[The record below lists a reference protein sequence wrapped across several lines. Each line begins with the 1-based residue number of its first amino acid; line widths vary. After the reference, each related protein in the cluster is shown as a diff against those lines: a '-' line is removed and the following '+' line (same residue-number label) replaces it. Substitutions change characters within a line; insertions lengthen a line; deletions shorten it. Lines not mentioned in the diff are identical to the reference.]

1 MKVLLL
7 LISRRPSFAQFEEEQ
22 FWCRFFNGFAGPGE
36 AFGHPALGYGEF
48 WGGGPFIHR
57 QFYAITKR
65 FLDERWTRD
74 VI

>member
-48 WGGGPFIHR
+48 WGGAGHSFTGNSMQLPS
-57 QFYAITKR
+57 AS
-65 FLDERWTRD
+65 
-74 VI
+74 

>member
-48 WGGGPFIHR
+48 WGGRAIHSP
-57 QFYAITKR
+57 AILCNYQALLR
-65 FLDERWTRD
+65 
-74 VI
+74 